1 MPPARASRAQR
12 LGEILSDRIPDT
24 ADEKVFDLILKSV
37 EHSTI
42 PEAFDDIVFAVI
54 GADDGDDF

>member
-1 MPPARASRAQR
+1 MPTTHASRAQR
-12 LGEILSDRIPDT
+12 LGAILSERLPDT
-24 ADEKVFDLILKSV
+24 VDEKVFDLILKSV

-54 GADDGDDF
+54 GADDDDL